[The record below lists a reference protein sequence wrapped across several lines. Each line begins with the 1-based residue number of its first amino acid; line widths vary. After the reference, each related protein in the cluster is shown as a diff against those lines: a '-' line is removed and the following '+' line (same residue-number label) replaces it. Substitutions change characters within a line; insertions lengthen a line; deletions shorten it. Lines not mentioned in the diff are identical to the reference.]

1 MKKNGCLLT
10 CSKKR
15 SLWKKDAIYFDGRL
29 LYFKYPIMAEQNCV
43 GKREPPGDTAIILLP
58 LYLATQTGYLQ
69 IFYPFKK
76 GDH

>member
-1 MKKNGCLLT
+1 
-10 CSKKR
+10 
-15 SLWKKDAIYFDGRL
+15 
-29 LYFKYPIMAEQNCV
+29 MAEQNCV